1 MKNKKLMLIATAAM
15 GFVALGAAGVGTA
28 AWYTATA
35 SASVTAVGDNTS
47 VGTAAST
54 LDAVSYKVKV
64 AYTGAA
70 LTSVK
75 LSDKTGGTW
84 AIVGGYLRAATGS
97 PLYGTTSTTVGDYT
111 VTILDSSGNALDAA
125 GLATAKA
132 NLAATG
138 TDYDLIMTGSATVR
152 LSLTDP
158 SSNFATAFGNNIANT
173 VEYGGLS
180 FDSGEPAISGLVPVY
195 YSVSGN
201 DDNTVPSAG
210 DAAVVDQQSDAVI
223 TFSLKVHD

>member
-1 MKNKKLMLIATAAM
+1 M
-15 GFVALGAAGVGTA
+15 
-28 AWYTATA
+28 
-35 SASVTAVGDNTS
+35 
-47 VGTAAST
+47 
-54 LDAVSYKVKV
+54 SYKVKV

-75 LSDKTGGTW
+75 LSDKNGGTW
-84 AIVGGYLRAATGS
+84 AVVGGYLRAATGS
-97 PLYGTTSTTVGDYT
+97 PLHGTTSTTVGDYT

-132 NLAATG
+132 NLKATG
-138 TDYDLIMTGSATVR
+138 TDYDLIMTGSTAVR
-152 LSLTDP
+152 LTLTNP
-158 SSNFATAFGNNIANT
+158 ATGSGTAAENFAAAFGSNIANT

-180 FDSGEPAISGLVPVY
+180 FDSGEPVISGLVPVY

-201 DDNTVPSAG
+201 DTNTVPTAG
-210 DAAVVDQQSDAVI
+210 DSASEDQQSDAVI